1 MNPAER
7 VRILR
12 RAREAGEPLWAVHYA
27 CAGFKHADSGP
38 LPVSAVCFREVSSL
52 AEATFSLTDRKE
64 GGEEYVL
71 RSFYEFI
78 RDHSDVHFLHWNMNR
93 ADYGLGA
100 LANRYVFLLGSSDA
114 LPRIADERQH
124 DLDDL
129 IGHVHGRTFASH
141 PKLHSLGVLNW
152 FHFRAHL
159 TGEEEAKRFDE
170 GKHGEIKRS
179 CEEKVRLIAFLAERF
194 LRGDLITAQGGSRV
208 LFAGEMLDAVQ
219 VVVALGERALDVSR
233 QLLQRHSSR
242 ETLVVK
248 DEYDWQDLF
257 HALLR
262 VFFSDIRRED
272 PAPTSA
278 GASSRIDFV
287 LPEQRIAI
295 ELKHYR
301 PSMNAK
307 TLGDELAVDH
317 ERYQKHPNVSHIVT
331 LVLDWEGKIA
341 NPRGLEKDLSS
352 ATAGSAVS
360 RTVRIYDR

>member
-7 VRILR
+7 VKVLR
-12 RAREAGEPLWAVHYA
+12 RARDAGEPLWAVHYA
-27 CAGFKHADSGP
+27 CAGFKHADRGP
-38 LPVSAVCFREVSSL
+38 LPVSAVCFREVSTL

-64 GGEEYVL
+64 AGEQYVL
-71 RSFYEFI
+71 RSFFEFI
-78 RDHSDVHFLHWNMNR
+78 GDHSDVHFLHWNMNR
-93 ADYGLGA
+93 ADYGLA
-100 LANRYVFLLGSSDA
+100 SLANRYVFLFGSDA
-114 LPRIADERQH
+114 PARIAEGRQH

-141 PKLHSLGVLNW
+141 PKLLSLGVLNG
-152 FHFRAHL
+152 FRFRAHL
-159 TGEEEAKRFDE
+159 TGEEEAKLFDE

-179 CEEKVRLIAFLAERF
+179 CEEKVRLIAFLGDRF
-194 LRGDLITAQGGSRV
+194 LRSNLITAQGGSRI

-219 VVVALGERALDVSR
+219 VVIALGERALDVTR
-233 QLLQRHSSR
+233 QLLQRYSNR
-242 ETLVVK
+242 PTLEVN

-262 VFFSDIRRED
+262 VFFSDIRCED
-272 PAPTSA
+272 PVPSSA

-287 LPEQRIAI
+287 LPEQRIAV

-307 TLGDELAVDH
+307 TLGEELAADH
-317 ERYQKHPNVSHIVT
+317 ERYTKHPDVSHVVT

-352 ATAGSAVS
+352 VVAGSAVS

>member
-1 MNPAER
+1 M
-7 VRILR
+7 LR
-12 RAREAGEPLWAVHYA
+12 LAREAGEPLWVVHYA

-38 LPVSAVCFREVSSL
+38 LSVSAVCFREVSSL
-52 AEATFSLTDRKE
+52 AGATFSLTDRKE
-64 GGEEYVL
+64 NGEEYVL

-78 RDHSDVHFLHWNMNR
+78 GNHSDVHFLHWNMNR

-100 LANRYVFLLGSSDA
+100 LANRYVFLLGPDA
-114 LPRIADERQH
+114 PARIADARQH

-129 IGHVHGRTFASH
+129 IGHVHGRAFASH
-141 PKLHSLGVLNW
+141 PKLRSLGLLNGFL
-152 FHFRAHL
+152 FHEHL
-159 TGEEEAKRFDE
+159 TGKEEAILFDE

-194 LRGDLITAQGGSRV
+194 LRGDLTTAQGGSRV
-208 LFAGEMLDAVQ
+208 QFAGEILDAVQ

-233 QLLQRHSSR
+233 QLQQRYSSR
-242 ETLVVK
+242 PTLVVN

-295 ELKHYR
+295 ELKHSR

-307 TLGDELAVDH
+307 TLGEEIAADY
-317 ERYQKHPNVSHIVT
+317 ERYAKHANVSHIVT
-331 LVLDWEGKIA
+331 LVLDWKGAID

-352 ATAGSAVS
+352 VPADSTVS

>member
-1 MNPAER
+1 VNPAER
-7 VRILR
+7 VRMLR

-27 CAGFKHADSGP
+27 CAGFKHADRGP

-64 GGEEYVL
+64 AGEEYVL
-71 RSFYEFI
+71 RSFYKFI
-78 RDHSDVHFLHWNMNR
+78 GDHSDVHFLHWNMNR

-100 LANRYVFLLGSSDA
+100 LANRYAFLLGSDA
-114 LPRIADERQH
+114 PARIANARQH

-129 IGHVHGRTFASH
+129 IGHVHGRAFASH
-141 PKLHSLGVLNW
+141 PKLRSLGLLNG
-152 FHFRAHL
+152 FHFRGHL
-159 TGEEEAKRFDE
+159 TGEEEAIRFDE

-179 CEEKVRLIAFLAERF
+179 CEDKVRLIAFLAERF
-194 LRGDLITAQGGSRV
+194 LRGDLTTAQGGSRV

-219 VVVALGERALDVSR
+219 VVIALGERALDVSR
-233 QLLQRHSSR
+233 QLQQRYSSR
-242 ETLVVK
+242 PTLVVN

-257 HALLR
+257 HTLLR

-272 PAPTSA
+272 PAPSSA
-278 GASSRIDFV
+278 GASTRIDFV

-307 TLGDELAVDH
+307 TLGEELAVDH
-317 ERYQKHPNVSHIVT
+317 ERYAKHPNVSHIVT

-352 ATAGSAVS
+352 VTAGSVVS